1 MTFRVEREIS
11 EPEDPRFP
19 ECLFVE
25 RLDITFL
32 RKMRSIPYPNTV
44 ITSTAHQLRQRMKFP
59 GVLAAKSLETC
70 WYFRPLR
77 RYFRS
82 VSGSEPFIR
91 PKFMPTGARVSA
103 FSPTENTARILY
115 MEKQQRD
122 TPCVNVF
129 YNETTQDGGT
139 KRQRV
144 LWVFVGCESVCVSGL
159 AWKPE
164 VDKNRRSRRQH
175 LV

>member
-115 MEKQQRD
+115 MEHNKEIPLVWMFSTMKQLKMAEQRGRGYCGYLLGANQCAF
-122 TPCVNVF
+122 PVWLENRKL
-129 YNETTQDGGT
+129 T
-139 KRQRV
+139 KTDARV
-144 LWVFVGCESVCVSGL
+144 I
-159 AWKPE
+159 
-164 VDKNRRSRRQH
+164 NI
-175 LV
+175 